1 VPGGELVNCL
11 VTAYCPVVKS
21 LTGLSDSEKRARMD
35 AFAGRVAQA
44 AY

>member
-1 VPGGELVNCL
+1 VNGL
-11 VTAYCPVVKS
+11 TA
-21 LTGLSDSEKRARMD
+21 LSDSEKRARMD